1 MDILC
6 VLYKIYR
13 NFIDTVI
20 RPTVMIILEKFE
32 IYLINISM

>member
-20 RPTVMIILEKFE
+20 RPIAMIILGKFE
-32 IYLINISM
+32 IYLINISI